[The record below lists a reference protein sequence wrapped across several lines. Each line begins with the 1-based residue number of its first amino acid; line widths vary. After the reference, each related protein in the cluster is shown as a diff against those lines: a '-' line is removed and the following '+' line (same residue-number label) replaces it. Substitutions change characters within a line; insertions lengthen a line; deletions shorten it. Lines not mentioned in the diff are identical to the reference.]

1 MHLIGVNSKKNPPP
15 LSPEPYTP
23 IYICIYITDFIFYKK
38 KLLNNNNK

>member
-23 IYICIYITDFIFYKK
+23 IYICIYILQKK
-38 KLLNNNNK
+38 IIE